1 VPDFTGAAPVQEKRL
16 ASLKNLH
23 ELPSEEGSR
32 KHTMSWGSE
41 SLAASSQPR
50 SPPSED
56 NGFHHSVSAESDQH
70 SPPPGLS
77 AYQRPELGS
86 DGYWRNAQQP
96 QELQGVGPSMPR
108 IARPA
113 PASFEPLYLQ
123 QVQSRPIVPPG
134 RWPPTSR
141 GGPS

>member
-1 VPDFTGAAPVQEKRL
+1 MGAAPIQEKRL
-16 ASLKNLH
+16 ASLKNLQD
-23 ELPSEEGSR
+23 LPSEAGSR
-32 KHTMSWGSE
+32 KPTISWGSG
-41 SLAASSQPR
+41 SLATSPQQR

-56 NGFHHSVSAESDQH
+56 NGFYHSVSAESDQH
-70 SPPPGLS
+70 SPPTDLNT
-77 AYQRPELGS
+77 YQRPVLGN
-86 DGYWRNAQQP
+86 DGYWLNA
-96 QELQGVGPSMPR
+96 QELQGVGPSTPR
-108 IARPA
+108 AARPA